1 MASICRIM
9 FLPDGHV
16 IQVMHSESRFTVYLE
31 NNRGYVIDFKD
42 VFSREESYRVV
53 ERMKDSIYYEKARRY
68 H

>member
-1 MASICRIM
+1 MASICRAM

-31 NNRGYVIDFKD
+31 NNRGHIIDFKD
-42 VFSREESYRVV
+42 AFSREDARRVA
-53 ERMKDSIYYEKARRY
+53 ERMRDNIYHEKARRY